1 MIPSIRLEPMNDK
14 IEPQTSVPVAAVGA
28 VVWKENRVL
37 LIRRG
42 KAPRKGFW
50 SLPGGRQQWGETV
63 YEAVAR
69 EIREETNVVIRIIDV
84 AAVVDLIHRDDAGA
98 IEHHFTV
105 IDVVAEWVSGDAVAG
120 DDAAEVAWAAP
131 DELDGY
137 GLTPKMHDVI
147 AIAAEKRAKT

>member
-1 MIPSIRLEPMNDK
+1 MAIDSITL
-14 IEPQTSVPVAAVGA
+14 PVAAVGA
-28 VVWKENRVL
+28 VIWKDDRVL

-63 YEAVAR
+63 YEAVTR
-69 EIREETNVVIRIIDV
+69 EIMEETGVTIRILDV
-84 AAVVDLIHRDDAGA
+84 AAVIDLIHRDDKGA

-105 IDVVAEWVSGDAVAG
+105 IDVVAEWVSGEAVAG

-131 DELDGY
+131 DELARY
-137 GLTPKMHDVI
+137 ELTPKMHEVI
-147 AIAAEKRAKT
+147 EIAAGKRKG